1 MITTRGMRQN
11 SILRNLKR
19 LPKNSYSPLGMCE
32 GRVIDLSFN
41 LNDRTFKNVRSILQG
56 ACHMVAMQI
65 AYEPLVRQ
73 ALRQVFST
81 RAVVNVTPTK
91 KGKKVK

>member
-1 MITTRGMRQN
+1 
-11 SILRNLKR
+11 
-19 LPKNSYSPLGMCE
+19 
-32 GRVIDLSFN
+32 
-41 LNDRTFKNVRSILQG
+41 
-56 ACHMVAMQI
+56 MVAMQI

-91 KGKKVK
+91 KGKKVKWTTHTM